1 MHHNELADI
10 LNRLRRRLV
19 VIDGTAG
26 TVWGAAAAVA
36 IVVCGAWID
45 LVFELPAGLRLL
57 VLLGAAAAAGVI
69 VWRAARHADRA
80 GAPARIAERLD
91 HVGATRGQIL
101 SAVDLDGGDRRGLAT
116 HRPELSA
123 ALARMAV
130 ERAVKLAG
138 AVAASAAVPAKAVS
152 QSAATLA
159 IAGTAIFLLSLVLPR
174 LAATEWRRFADPF
187 GDHPPFSTIDFDV
200 QPGDAKVVYGSG
212 LEVRAAISGGQADAV
227 EMVLDAA
234 PMAAGRAAATPVA
247 GADRGSEVV
256 PMFPEPDAQWRASI
270 ANITGRM
277 TYYLRTRGARSRR
290 FSIDV
295 ITVPKIEGVNFRIT
309 PPAYTRQSVYE
320 GALPQGGLT
329 GLPGT
334 EIRVSI
340 RSNRPLSGGK
350 LIYVIGRQRNE
361 VPMSSLDPAIEDTVA
376 GAVAI
381 AGNGRIEAEIVDADG
396 QPSADKYSAP
406 VTQLTDERPIVRL
419 VEPRAVSFATPTA
432 IIPVVIA
439 AEDDYGLAQVQLY
452 RSLNDSRSLPAEI
465 PLGDPPPRLVNQVV
479 PLPLVDYGLD
489 AGDEIKLFA
498 RVTDNDPVASS
509 GSEGATGKG
518 TESAVVVIRIISQQ
532 EFDRYRQSRDAMET
546 LTAKYQEA
554 RRRMESLADETEKV
568 RKELAELEE
577 EKEIPPELRKKME
590 ELAEK
595 FQQEAEALR
604 RLAGEKLPFA
614 IDQELTKRLEEQA
627 ERLEQLQKKMKDLA
641 DDDEALRRE
650 IEQQMAELAKALKE
664 QREQLEREAMQPLE
678 NMRAMLPLLR
688 DEQRFVALY
697 RRQRDLADRL
707 AGLKEKGNDDD
718 PALKARM
725 RDLED
730 EQRKL
735 RNSLETL
742 MSDIEEHAAGLPEEE
757 EFRELRESALE
768 FVEAVRS
775 SGASEAMTEAENGL
789 SEFDGRR
796 GHAGALEAAE
806 ILEKLLAKSGGMGQG
821 GAQNALRRFGPSL
834 GEAMGQSLQQMMQS
848 GQPGGGES
856 GFGMAQN
863 TTNNVGLYGDDPNS
877 RESNSGSEGMRDRDR
892 RSGAVRNARDP
903 HEGGLGDRPSDAP
916 GRLRASGSPDAAV
929 PLRYRRQVGRY
940 FQKIVD
946 ELGEPD
952 KK

>member
-1 MHHNELADI
+1 MQHHELAQI
-10 LNRLRRRLV
+10 MNRLRRRLV
-19 VIDGTAG
+19 LIDGTAG

-36 IVVCGAWID
+36 VVVCGAWID
-45 LVFELPAGLRLL
+45 LVFELPAGLRLV
-57 VLLGAAAAAGVI
+57 VLLGAVTVAAAI
-69 VWRAARHADRA
+69 VLRAARHARNA
-80 GAPARIAERLD
+80 GAPVQIAERLD
-91 HVGATRGQIL
+91 RVAATRGQIL
-101 SAVDLDGGDRRGLAT
+101 SAVDLDRGDRQGLAT

-123 ALARMAV
+123 ALAKIAV

-138 AVAASAAVPAKAVS
+138 AVAAGAAIPARAVS
-152 QSAATLA
+152 QSVAALA
-159 IAGTAIFLLSLVLPR
+159 IAAATIFLVTLVLPR
-174 LAATEWRRFADPF
+174 VAATEWRRFVDPF
-187 GDHPPFSTIDFDV
+187 GDNPPFSTIEFEV

-212 LEVRAAISGGQADAV
+212 LEVRVGISGGQADSV
-227 EMVLDAA
+227 EMVLEAA
-234 PMAAGRAAATPVA
+234 PSAETQAGVDRA
-247 GADRGSEVV
+247 SEVI

-277 TYYLRTRGARSRR
+277 VYYLRARSARSRR

-295 ITVPKIEGVNFRIT
+295 ITVPKIETVNFRVT
-309 PPAYTRQSVYE
+309 PPAYTRQSAYE
-320 GALPQGGLT
+320 GALPPAGLT

-334 EIRVSI
+334 EILVSI

-350 LIYVIGRQRNE
+350 LTCIVNRQRSE
-361 VPMSSLDPAIEDTVA
+361 LPMSRHDPAIEDTVA
-376 GAVAI
+376 GTITI
-381 AGNGRIEAEIVDADG
+381 AGNGRLEAEIIDVDG
-396 QPSADKYSAP
+396 QASADKYSAP

-452 RSLNDSRSLPAEI
+452 RSLNDSRSLPVDI
-465 PLGDPPPRLVNQVV
+465 QVGDPPPRLVHQVV
-479 PLPLVDYGLD
+479 PLPLVDYGLE

-498 RVTDNDPVASS
+498 RVTDNDPVTDNTA
-509 GSEGATGKG
+509 EGAKGKG
-518 TESAVVVIRIISQQ
+518 TESAVVLIRIISQQ
-532 EFDRYRQSRDAMET
+532 EFDRYRQNRDAMET

-554 RRRMESLADETEKV
+554 RRRLESLADEAEKV
-568 RKELAELEE
+568 RKELAEQEG
-577 EKEIPPELRKKME
+577 KELTPDLRQKMQ

-595 FQQEAEALR
+595 FQREAEALR
-604 RLAGEKLPFA
+604 RLAAEKLPFA

-627 ERLEQLQKKMKDLA
+627 ERLEQLQKKMQELA
-641 DDDEALRRE
+641 DDDEALRQE
-650 IEQQMAELAKALKE
+650 IEKEMADLAQALKE
-664 QREQLEREAMQPLE
+664 QREQLEQEVMQPLE
-678 NMRAMLPLLR
+678 QMRAMLPLLR

-707 AGLKEKGNDDD
+707 AGLKDKDHNDD

-735 RNSLETL
+735 RNSLEAL
-742 MSDIEEHAAGLPEEE
+742 LSDIEEHAAGLPEEE
-757 EFRELRESALE
+757 ELRELRESALE

-775 SGASEAMTEAENGL
+775 SGAAEAMTEAENGL
-789 SEFDGRR
+789 SEFDGAR
-796 GHAGALEAAE
+796 GHAGALQAAD
-806 ILEKLLAKSGGMGQG
+806 ILESLIAKAGNMGQG
-821 GAQNALRRFGPSL
+821 GAANGLRRFGPSM
-834 GEAMGQSLQQMMQS
+834 GDAMGQSLQQMMQS

-856 GFGMAQN
+856 GFGMPQN
-863 TTNNVGLYGDDPNS
+863 SNVGLYGDDPNFQ
-877 RESNSGSEGMRDRDR
+877 ESNAGGGGPRDSDR
-892 RSGAVRNARDP
+892 RSGSVRNARDP
-903 HEGGLGDRPSDAP
+903 HEGGLGDRPTDAP
-916 GRLRASGSPDAAV
+916 GRRRASGGTDATI